1 MDTPTE
7 AQLNEV
13 DTNDVKIEEVF
24 DEVAQKENAIA
35 APGCNDF
42 CTVTYEAFY
51 MMYANEKADGIGCN
65 LLNISSGFMG
75 DNPRTRDFCNSDD
88 LQVRM
93 LKNTIF

>member
-1 MDTPTE
+1 
-7 AQLNEV
+7 
-13 DTNDVKIEEVF
+13 
-24 DEVAQKENAIA
+24 
-35 APGCNDF
+35 
-42 CTVTYEAFY
+42 